1 MKLKTVFA
9 AIGATMLIVAC
20 KTQSPEPAAPAAPAL
35 PPPRVSAPPAP
46 PPAAAKLHHFDS
58 IADYRRAVAAA
69 VYETHRPMVGAG
81 VMPAMLP
88 AIVVLE
94 VEIDGAGTLTATRLK
109 RGGADATKNTVALE
123 LLRRTA
129 LPVPSSNLLNRRGT
143 LDFYETWFFDHE
155 GKFQLLAFEPKQA
168 GQ

>member
-1 MKLKTVFA
+1 MKLQTAFA
-9 AIGATMLIVAC
+9 VIGVAVMGMAC
-20 KTQSPEPAAPAAPAL
+20 QTQKPEPAAPAPAL
-35 PPPRVSAPPAP
+35 PEPPRVSAPAAP
-46 PPAAAKLHHFDS
+46 PPPASKVHHFDS
-58 IADYRRAVAAA
+58 VADYRRAVATA

-94 VEIDGAGTLTATRLK
+94 VEIDAAGTLTATRLK
-109 RGGADATKNTVALE
+109 RGGADATKNTVAVE

-143 LDFYETWFFDHE
+143 LDFYETWFFDHD